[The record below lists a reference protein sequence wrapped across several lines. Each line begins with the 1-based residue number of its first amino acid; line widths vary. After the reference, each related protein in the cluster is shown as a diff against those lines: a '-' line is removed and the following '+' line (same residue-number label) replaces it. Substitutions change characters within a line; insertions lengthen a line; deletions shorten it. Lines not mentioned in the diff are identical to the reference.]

1 MWINLFIWLK
11 SNGSVSIII
20 KIKVKFYLD
29 IINEKYWNFDVFGYR
44 DVKKDYI
51 LF

>member
-1 MWINLFIWLK
+1 MWINLFIWWK
-11 SNGSVSIII
+11 INGSFSIII

-29 IINEKYWNFDVFGYR
+29 IINLKYWYFDVFGYR